1 MKPKPMHPSSLRAFQ
16 RDQEHNR
23 KHIINIT
30 KPIDYTSI
38 KPIDYIRGIMGAD
51 SFIVLEVIIFVSVE
65 AFYTYYGRV
74 EWHHT

>member
-1 MKPKPMHPSSLRAFQ
+1 
-16 RDQEHNR
+16 
-23 KHIINIT
+23 
-30 KPIDYTSI
+30 
-38 KPIDYIRGIMGAD
+38 MGAD